1 MKQVLIDKHRVTVRD
16 AVPLPM
22 ESGATATLLTFNGFG
37 RHEEHFV
44 LRFDG
49 PASSQAP
56 LVRVHSECITGDLFR
71 SQRCDCGAQLQQ
83 ALEELAREGG
93 LLVYLRQEGRGIGL
107 YAKIDAYR
115 LQDQGLDTF
124 AANEHLDLPRDAR
137 RFDCAARML
146 LALGVARIRLHSN
159 NPDKAAQL
167 RGSGVEVVESIPTRT
182 YLNRHNER
190 YLRAKAEVAH
200 HRLAVPAID
209 ELQTS

>member
-1 MKQVLIDKHRVTVRD
+1 MTDKHCVTVRN

-22 ESGATATLLTFNGFG
+22 ESGATATLITFSGFG

-49 PASSQAP
+49 PASSRAP

-71 SQRCDCGAQLQQ
+71 SQRCDCGAQIQQ
-83 ALEELAREGG
+83 ALEELSREGG

-115 LQDQGLDTF
+115 LQDRGLDTF
-124 AANEHLDLPRDAR
+124 AANEHLALPRDGR
-137 RFDCAARML
+137 RFACAARML
-146 LALGVARIRLHSN
+146 QALGVTRIRLHSS

-167 RGSGVEVVESIPTRT
+167 RESGVEVVESIPTRT
-182 YLNRHNER
+182 YLNPYNER

-200 HRLAVPAID
+200 HRLTVPAID
-209 ELQTS
+209 ELHTS